1 VCTTHG
7 GSLPWV
13 KEAAQRRLQELVMP
27 AITTLH
33 RLVQSAETDAVALG
47 AAKDILDRCG
57 FKPSEKV
64 EQATAVEIRVSYEDT
79 GLLPAADRPEARYR
93 HPQALNGH
101 TSS

>member
-64 EQATAVEIRVSYEDT
+64 EQATAVEIRVSYADL
-79 GLLPAADRPEARYR
+79 GPAPPPGHATARS
-93 HPQALNGH
+93 NGH
-101 TSS
+101 ALGDGATGV